1 MLVCISHHLMGEARH
16 RPAIPSFGLLA
27 VLNVGFKNV
36 GARPAVPEVAERRAA
51 CTDAPLDER
60 RRTFAGPA
68 RPARILMCYRN
79 KHRLPFSVRP
89 GKYVEHGESAQRS
102 RGGPIACFGRQPAR
116 KAG

>member
-36 GARPAVPEVAERRAA
+36 GARHAVPEVAERRAA
-51 CTDAPLDER
+51 CTDGPLDER
-60 RRTFAGPA
+60 RRILAGPA
-68 RPARILMCYRN
+68 RSYLGVTEISSDFPSASDR
-79 KHRLPFSVRP
+79 
-89 GKYVEHGESAQRS
+89 ESTLSTASQAQRS
-102 RGGPIACFGRQPAR
+102 NGGPIACFGRQPAT